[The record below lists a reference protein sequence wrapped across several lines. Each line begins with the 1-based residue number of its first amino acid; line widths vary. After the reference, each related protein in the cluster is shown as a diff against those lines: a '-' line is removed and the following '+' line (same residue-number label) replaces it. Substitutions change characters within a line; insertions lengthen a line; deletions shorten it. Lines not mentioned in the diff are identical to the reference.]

1 MDSEE
6 NKKQLTNNQQELN
19 DLSEQN
25 SIIENDYIDINN
37 EITKIILQQ
46 KDFDEETQ
54 NEIFDNVQ
62 SLLNNP
68 INQEKHL
75 EEDNNICYFQNKIK
89 QNKNQKNIFQSFNN
103 NDLLTNN
110 IKCNV
115 QEQKIFNLNQGKES
129 NYNKRSISFINNN
142 IVNNDINDYFGIN
155 KFNRDF
161 IKSNQMNINNKLN
174 YYKCDTP
181 NFNYINYTLSPLNY
195 EQNFDSPIPSFPFI
209 KVNNFIINNSNNN
222 NNNSFYSIQE
232 NNLTSKNSND
242 EVILDNM
249 IIKQSTNKKK
259 NNHNNIMYSNSNLVN
274 YGNNNNNKNI
284 RNQGINKKNINEDE
298 KNKIDILNIILQKDK
313 RTTLMI
319 KNIPNKYTINSFLEE
334 ININF
339 KDKYD
344 IFYLPIDYENKCNLG
359 FAFINFV
366 ESLQI
371 IEFYD
376 LYKGKK
382 WKKFNSEK
390 ICELVYAKYQGKK
403 ELINHFEKGK
413 VLSFESE
420 EKKPLILPTPNPL
433 PKISIPIKYLEFF
446 KQSYPFIKYSIINN
460 QNDKEAQKFILH
472 NFFSL

>member
-1 MDSEE
+1 MHSEE
-6 NKKQLTNNQQELN
+6 NEKQLNKNQQEMN
-19 DLSEQN
+19 DISEQN
-25 SIIENDYIDINN
+25 SIMENDYTDLNK
-37 EITKIILQQ
+37 EIAKIVLEY
-46 KDFDEETQ
+46 KDSDENSQ
-54 NEIFDNVQ
+54 NDIFDNVQ
-62 SLLNNP
+62 GLLNNTMK
-68 INQEKHL
+68 QEKGW
-75 EEDNNICYFQNKIK
+75 EEDNNNILNFHNKNQ
-89 QNKNQKNIFQSFNN
+89 QNKNQNNIFQSFNYDCFFKN
-103 NDLLTNN
+103 NTNSN
-110 IKCNV
+110 F
-115 QEQKIFNLNQGKES
+115 QEQMRFNLNQGKQSIQNQKSKSMMS
-129 NYNKRSISFINNN
+129 NNIYNNN
-142 IVNNDINDYFGIN
+142 INDYSGIN
-155 KFNRDF
+155 KFNSNF
-161 IKSNQMNINNKLN
+161 INSNQINLN
-174 YYKCDTP
+174 NELYYKKFGTP
-181 NFNYINYTLSPLNY
+181 NFNCMNNTLSPVIY
-195 EQNFDSPIPSFPFI
+195 EQNFYSPIPSFPFI
-209 KVNNFIINNSNNN
+209 KGNNCNINKILDNNNFHSIQINN
-222 NNNSFYSIQE
+222 
-232 NNLTSKNSND
+232 LPSKKSND
-242 EVILDNM
+242 EIILDNM
-249 IIKQSTNKKK
+249 IIKQNKFKK
-259 NNHNNIMYSNSNLVN
+259 NNHNNVLYNNYNLEN
-274 YGNNNNNKNI
+274 YGNSNNNKNI
-284 RNQGINKKNINEDE
+284 RNKETNKNNISENE

-319 KNIPNKYTINSFLEE
+319 KNIPNKYTINLFLDE
-334 ININF
+334 INIDF

-420 EKKPLILPTPNPL
+420 EKRPLILPTPNPL

-446 KQSYPFIKYSIINN
+446 KQSYPFIKYSVIND